1 MSTIRL
7 NSAIR
12 DTIVKHL
19 MAHRFEKQEKA
30 LEERKAALGDLA
42 YQTVIAAL
50 PEQEKGLLAQVPDNW
65 LRSRTGLYFSFPGNY
80 ELVDLN
86 GSRHLPEK
94 LIRTHQIEG
103 DSKLA
108 KAIVDYERARDSLKQ
123 DKRNA
128 RHAAQT
134 ALGKVTTVKRLLEEW
149 PEIKPIVDKA
159 LPEAHQPKPPSLRK
173 EDLNKQFAL

>member
-7 NSAIR
+7 NSTIR

-30 LEERKAALGDLA
+30 LEEKKAALGDLA
-42 YQTVIAAL
+42 YQTVIDAL
-50 PEQEKGLLAQVPDNW
+50 PEREKALLAQVPDNW
-65 LRSRTGLYFSFPGNY
+65 LRSRTGLHFSFPGNY

-86 GSRHLPEK
+86 GTRYLPEK
-94 LIRTHQIEG
+94 LIRTHQLE
-103 DSKLA
+103 
-108 KAIVDYERARDSLKQ
+108 AIVEYERARNSLKQ
-123 DKRNA
+123 EKRDA
-128 RHAAQT
+128 KHAAQT

-159 LPEAHQPKPPSLRK
+159 LPESHQPKPPSLRK